1 MLNRIAGWVAEEHAR
16 VKAAIDAAVEKL
28 RRAGL
33 RTSVVMKE
41 EEPKALLLNEAE
53 SWNADC
59 VFVGARGMRRV
70 ERLLT
75 GGVSSPRAPTVRS
88 KSRTV
93 FKPDRLNPAYQSN
106 RRKSVI
112 HSSPIVAAE
121 ERVMK
126 IEDILIPLDFSPGSL
141 RALDYAL
148 TMVDP
153 GGEVYLLHVVDA
165 DFLGRVSEEGFCDA
179 ETARAQLRRKAEEQL
194 QDIARKF
201 SSLNV
206 RIESMV
212 VVGKPF
218 AEILRIAADLH
229 FGLIVMGIRGRH
241 QGGIEEILFGSTAE
255 KVLRAARIPV
265 VCVPPG
271 TVAEA
276 NK

>member
-1 MLNRIAGWVAEEHAR
+1 
-16 VKAAIDAAVEKL
+16 
-28 RRAGL
+28 
-33 RTSVVMKE
+33 
-41 EEPKALLLNEAE
+41 
-53 SWNADC
+53 
-59 VFVGARGMRRV
+59 
-70 ERLLT
+70 
-75 GGVSSPRAPTVRS
+75 
-88 KSRTV
+88 
-93 FKPDRLNPAYQSN
+93 
-106 RRKSVI
+106 
-112 HSSPIVAAE
+112 
-121 ERVMK
+121 MK
-126 IEDILIPLDFSPGSL
+126 IEDILVPIDFSPGSL

-148 TMVDP
+148 AMVDP
-153 GGEVYLLHVVDA
+153 DGEVYLLHVVDA
-165 DFLGRVSEEGFCDA
+165 DFLGRVNEEGFCDA

-229 FGLIVMGIRGRH
+229 FSLIVMGIRGRH